1 MATDINYYYRNNNP
15 GNIKVSKGWTGDFY
29 LGKQYYKDINKPV
42 FMGKESLPRNKYKK
56 FDTKAEGLAAIID
69 TMQNYMTSDIDKIME
84 DYATSDVSGTVI
96 NDYAEQLKKHYNV
109 IQNIDFDD
117 DEQLINIMKGVTDLE
132 NPDTASQYYK
142 QKDYEDAVKLYRES
156 KLFTGLGTVDE
167 QIKDTEMQG
176 LNLNG

>member
-42 FMGKESLPRNKYKK
+42 FMGKEPLPVNKYKK

-69 TMQNYMTSDIDKIME
+69 TMQNYMTSDIDKIMSN
-84 DYATSDVSGTVI
+84 YAASDVSGTVI
-96 NDYAEQLKKHYNV
+96 NDYSEQLKKHFNV
-109 IQNIDFDD
+109 LQNIDFND

-142 QKDYEDAVKLYRES
+142 QKDYEDAVNLYRES

-167 QIKDTEMQG
+167 QIKDAEMQG

>member
-29 LGKQYYKDINKPV
+29 LGTQYYKDINKPV
-42 FMGKESLPRNKYKK
+42 FMGKEPLPRNKYKK

-69 TMQNYMTSDIDKIME
+69 TMKNYMTSDIDTIMSN
-84 DYATSDVSGTVI
+84 YAASDVSGTVI

-109 IQNIDFDD
+109 VQNIDFDD

-142 QKDYEDAVKLYRES
+142 QKDYEDAVNLYRES
-156 KLFTGLGTVDE
+156 KLFTGLGTVEE

>member
-1 MATDINYYYRNNNP
+1 MATDINYYYRHNNP

-42 FMGKESLPRNKYKK
+42 FMGKEPLPVNKYKK

-84 DYATSDVSGTVI
+84 NYATSDVSGTVI

>member
-1 MATDINYYYRNNNP
+1 MATNDINYYYRNNNP

-29 LGKQYYKDINKPV
+29 LGKEYYEAIHPSVDKP
-42 FMGKESLPRNKYKK
+42 LPRNKYKK

-69 TMQNYMTSDIDKIME
+69 TMQNYMTSDIDKIMSN
-84 DYATSDVSGTVI
+84 YAASDVSGTVI
-96 NDYAEQLKKHYNV
+96 NDYSEQLKKHFNV
-109 IQNIDFDD
+109 LQNIDFND

-142 QKDYEDAVKLYRES
+142 QKDYEDAVNLYRES

-167 QIKDTEMQG
+167 QIKDAEMQG